1 MRTNAPAYGKRTP
14 FTEDAFKDFIYAY
27 TGGISADKVVEDFNG
42 TIDHKKRASIK
53 DERWQCIT
61 RKTIAEKS
69 DSLDLGLIA
78 DNSLQ
83 DSTTLG
89 EPEDIIREAK
99 DELTAILSQLDLMLK
114 ELK

>member
-1 MRTNAPAYGKRTP
+1 MHHPQNDSR
-14 FTEDAFKDFIYAY
+14 
-27 TGGISADKVVEDFNG
+27 
-42 TIDHKKRASIK
+42 
-53 DERWQCIT
+53 
-61 RKTIAEKS
+61 KS